1 VETSNV
7 SAFPYATLLQGDLT
21 LKRQTAGRLLQETKI
36 NSFLWLFLFL
46 GQNRNAGAAA
56 AHRAF

>member
-7 SAFPYATLLQGDLT
+7 SAFPYATSLRGDVI
-21 LKRQTAGRLLQETKI
+21 LKRQTAGRLLQAAKI
-36 NSFLWLFLFL
+36 NSFLWLFLSL